1 MKFSV
6 CRNAPACAYG
16 PKYRLPSSF
25 LNRASRKRG
34 HSSDRSTLTT
44 RNRLSSRN
52 EMLYRGRYSLISL
65 PSSKTDSASLRTVCV
80 SKLHVASSMARVFK
94 SACASLEG
102 RKYEPTRLRKS
113 RALPT
118 YITRLNRSRI
128 KYTPGLCGTSCTF
141 FCRSGLSF
149 FDTATG
155 CKGTRNLCVR
165 HSERSA
171 AESKNPVK
179 LPEGS
184 SAGSLDF
191 ARDDGVQK
199 KNA

>member
-1 MKFSV
+1 MKFNV

-25 LNRASRKRG
+25 LNRARRNRG

-52 EMLYRGRYSLISL
+52 EMLYRGRYSLINL
-65 PSSKTDSASLRTVCV
+65 PSSRTDSASLRTVCV
-80 SKLHVASSMARVFK
+80 SKSHVASSMARVFK
-94 SACASLEG
+94 SAWANFEG
-102 RKYEPTRLRKS
+102 RKYELTRLRRS

-141 FCRSGLSF
+141 FCKSGFSF
-149 FDTATG
+149 FDAT
-155 CKGTRNLCVR
+155 KRPQLTR
-165 HSERSA
+165 ERGKV
-171 AESKNPVK
+171 ETERV
-179 LPEGS
+179 
-184 SAGSLDF
+184 
-191 ARDDGVQK
+191 
-199 KNA
+199 

>member
-1 MKFSV
+1 MS
-6 CRNAPACAYG
+6 
-16 PKYRLPSSF
+16 RL
-25 LNRASRKRG
+25 
-34 HSSDRSTLTT
+34 H
-44 RNRLSSRN
+44 
-52 EMLYRGRYSLISL
+52 
-65 PSSKTDSASLRTVCV
+65 
-80 SKLHVASSMARVFK
+80 
-94 SACASLEG
+94 
-102 RKYEPTRLRKS
+102 
-113 RALPT
+113 
-118 YITRLNRSRI
+118 RSRI
-128 KYTPGLCGTSCTF
+128 KYTPGLWGTSCTF

-199 KNA
+199 KNPREFFGGVFNLQTLSLRSRGGGGRFFFVSDHTRSLRLRQYNFADYNSVAHC